1 MPKWALFCVS
11 DPIITPMGSGDF
23 AGFSKIARIGKPGLN
38 WGFRD

>member
-1 MPKWALFCVS
+1 MPKWALFCVLALIF
-11 DPIITPMGSGDF
+11 PQMGSGHV